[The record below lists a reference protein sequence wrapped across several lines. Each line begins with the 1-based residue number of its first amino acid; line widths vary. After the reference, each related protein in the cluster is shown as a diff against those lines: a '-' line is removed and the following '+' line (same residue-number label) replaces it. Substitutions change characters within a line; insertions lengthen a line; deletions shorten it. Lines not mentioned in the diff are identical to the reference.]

1 MVSVVL
7 KGIFLSFPLR
17 HVAFGIF
24 PEQGSNLLVSG
35 LDCFSRAPTLLR
47 PH

>member
-1 MVSVVL
+1 MVSVIL
-7 KGIFLSFPLR
+7 KGIFFSFRLC

-24 PEQGSNLLVSG
+24 PDQGSNLRVSG